1 MSDPIRN
8 VGGRTIG
15 QYRDRAE
22 VLDALQRGDAPISE
36 ILAKLPPTVNRSD
49 IENYLRNQH
58 RGLLEMEN
66 EQPAY
71 SASGDMPPPPAM
83 AELLPDFQDDQA
95 LDEEDRA
102 VLMDAMHAMVSSQVS
117 KSARLTK
124 DAQNPDAPVADP
136 NAPLSPD
143 ELAGMA
149 EGTLGELQSTMA
161 AVSGEIERRKIQAE
175 LQGKLHELDSELQE
189 IFRKAKSGNLGA
201 EYVVMALTKVAQ
213 ARGGALA
220 VYTGKN
226 MDLLNADMNRAQE
239 AFSANPNAGFAEI
252 QAMNNQTRE
261 GGFQM
266 GRLTMDMNQITQYLQ
281 STAEN
286 GKGFVDQIMRHREE
300 IARAMGKL

>member
-22 VLDALQRGDAPISE
+22 VLDALQRGDAPIAE
-36 ILAKLPPTVNRSD
+36 ILAKLPPSVNRSD

-71 SASGDMPPPPAM
+71 SASGDMPPPPSI
-83 AELLPDFQDDQA
+83 AELLPNFQDDQA
-95 LDEEDRA
+95 LDDEDRE
-102 VLMDAMHAMVSSQVS
+102 LLLQAMVSAQVS

-124 DAQNPDAPVADP
+124 EAQNSDASVADP
-136 NAPLSPD
+136 SAPLSPE

-149 EGTLGELQSTMA
+149 EGTLDELQSTMA

-175 LQGKLHELDSELQE
+175 LEGKLHELDSELQE

-220 VYTGKN
+220 VYTGTN
-226 MDLLNADMNRAQE
+226 MDLLNRDMNLAQE

-252 QAMNNQTRE
+252 KAMNNQTRE
-261 GGFQM
+261 GSFQM

-300 IARAMGKL
+300 IGRNMKVS